1 MRKLNINPRVK
12 RWSVALLIVVTSL
25 SSTGCSQAKN
35 LFNRLSKK
43 GEVEAVSPQTV
54 EELRVSYIEGDM
66 GALEELIAIYQDEEQ
81 HLDVRK
87 SAVRAMAETQ
97 HPLALDALAEYV
109 KKAKA
114 LNIELMITSVG
125 VLSEFQEDP
134 VASGAL
140 MESIFAVDD
149 KLRQVQAATFK
160 SLKNVKPENKVL
172 ALIDIYERS
181 RAAFYSTATM
191 VSNTLASMDENEV
204 VPVLIFL
211 AKDESLDVKTR
222 NRSLEILAG
231 RKNDARIVGM
241 FVEMLTDPSM
251 ESQIRDFAIHTMKD
265 VKEERLILALLDT
278 YSQGQASYYSLLSTL
293 LDALG
298 NFNDPVVK
306 PTLVEIAMQDN
317 VPRSLRVKAILNLGN
332 FRDPGTFELI
342 LPMLED
348 PESYEYYPY
357 IIELAHTLGAY
368 DTYKTKI
375 RNAGLI
381 AQEKALKAS
390 ILEK

>member
-1 MRKLNINPRVK
+1 LNINPRVK

-381 AQEKALKAS
+381 AQEKALEAS
-390 ILEK
+390 KLEK